1 MTKRERGAGT
11 VSRAVACRTLGVLGV
26 YAAYALAA
34 ARLPVSPPRAEA
46 SDLLAVPGA
55 PSQESRSAWLAM
67 GCQTCHSIY
76 GLGGHTGPDLTDVT
90 SRVPREYIEAVVRS
104 GARGMPAFEV
114 EDEKLARIIEYLAS
128 IDASGEYSPAGL
140 EDGVFGER

>member
-1 MTKRERGAGT
+1 MTKRERGAGA

-34 ARLPVSPPRAEA
+34 ARLPVSPPRAET
-46 SDLLAVPGA
+46 SDLPVVPRA
-55 PSQESRSAWLAM
+55 PWQESRSAWLAM

-114 EDEKLARIIEYLAS
+114 DDGTLARIVQYLVS
-128 IDASGEYSPAGL
+128 IDASGEYSPTGL
-140 EDGVFGER
+140 GDGVFGVR